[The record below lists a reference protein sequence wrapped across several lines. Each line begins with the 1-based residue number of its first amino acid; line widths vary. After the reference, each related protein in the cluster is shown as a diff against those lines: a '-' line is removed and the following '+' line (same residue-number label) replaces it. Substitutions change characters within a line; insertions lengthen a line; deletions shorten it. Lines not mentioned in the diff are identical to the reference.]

1 MRAVRDWKRK
11 RETQRGGSKESPFL
25 ETLKTQLHMLQG
37 PEQADII
44 LALLGEERLHQKCTN
59 VLSKLKYSVIL
70 WFESSQDSFAAV
82 GKKVSQ
88 WTELVDCQ
96 VHGRKKVLRRDSP
109 KAGKEPLRRRWPPTA
124 MHKTIQPLKKV
135 WEDCHRFHDGCDTAC
150 KVNDF

>member
-1 MRAVRDWKRK
+1 MGQHSEDVVRPFLEEPNKRMRGRDKGLFQVVMYVKKTLFYNESRDWKRK
-11 RETQRGGSKESPFL
+11 HETQRGGSKESPFL

-44 LALLGEERLHQKCTN
+44 LALLEEERLHQKCTN

-88 WTELVDCQ
+88 
-96 VHGRKKVLRRDSP
+96 
-109 KAGKEPLRRRWPPTA
+109 
-124 MHKTIQPLKKV
+124 
-135 WEDCHRFHDGCDTAC
+135 
-150 KVNDF
+150 